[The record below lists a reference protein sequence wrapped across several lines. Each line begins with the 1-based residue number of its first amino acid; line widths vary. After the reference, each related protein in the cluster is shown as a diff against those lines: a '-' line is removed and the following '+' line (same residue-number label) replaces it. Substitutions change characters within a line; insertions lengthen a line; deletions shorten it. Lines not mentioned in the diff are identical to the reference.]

1 MDNHE
6 ALSNSADETGQNIRE
21 QIENYLLHWKWFV
34 FCALIFLLGAFF
46 YLRYSVPLYSASTTI
61 MIKDERKGGIQSE
74 LSAFSDLGVAAGAK
88 NNIDNEIEV
97 LKSRTLAEKTIKILN
112 LNVVYATQGLIKSVE
127 CYKDCPIKCNFI
139 EVNANFYDIN
149 RNYVFNSVG
158 NDKFEILNVA
168 GKIYGTFNYDEVIV
182 IDKNKLIVTKNNYFF
197 KASNEQYSV
206 NVKINKLRNIVQG
219 FAGRM
224 TIIPLGKN
232 TTLCEVTIIDP
243 IKNRAE
249 DYLNNLIE
257 LYNKDAI
264 EDKNYISRKTVDF
277 IDNRIKLITQEL
289 GDVENGEEG
298 FKEEYRVTDIAAEGA
313 IYLQSASDLEKQ
325 LIESG
330 TQLQIVNSLAD
341 FIKTAAKDDLLPSNI
356 IPNDL
361 SSGSQ
366 IGEYNNLILD
376 RNRIVKEGSSKSPI
390 LINFEQKIANLKES
404 IKESLSRNKVALN
417 IKINE
422 IKRQINLVGGKINS
436 IPRQSR
442 LLRNIERQQQ
452 IKEALYLYLL
462 QKREET
468 AITLAVTAPNAK
480 VIDVAF
486 STAAPVFP
494 KPIMIYIIA
503 LALGL
508 IIPFLILYVS
518 QLLDTK
524 IKSRIDIERK
534 TTIPYIGDIP
544 RAKNDKEIITNN
556 NRSSSAEAIRI
567 VRTNL
572 EFILSQLPENV
583 AKTIFVTSTI
593 PKEGK
598 TFVAVNLAST
608 IALSNKKSLL
618 IGLDIRNPQISKYIE
633 MPVLG
638 VTNYLSKPNE
648 DLEKYIYKVPNFEN
662 FYVLPAGTIPPNPAE
677 LLMND
682 RVKIMFDLLKKDFDY
697 IVVDTAPVSLVTDTL
712 LISKNADAFVYVARA
727 NYLEKRLLKI
737 PESYYRDKKLPN
749 MSILLNDTVWKKRY
763 GYGYTYGYSYG
774 YGNSNDKKSFF
785 AKIYNKF
792 FKT

>member
-1 MDNHE
+1 MENHE
-6 ALSNSADETGQNIRE
+6 SLSNNVDESGQNIRE
-21 QIENYLLHWKWFV
+21 QIENYLLYWKWFLFSAFV
-34 FCALIFLLGAFF
+34 FLLGAFF
-46 YLRYSVPLYSASTTI
+46 YLRYSVPLYSASSTI
-61 MIKDERKGGIQSE
+61 MVKDERKGSIQSE
-74 LSAFSDLGVAAGAK
+74 LSAFSDLGVATNVK
-88 NNIDNEIEV
+88 NNVDNEIEV
-97 LKSRTLAEKTIKILN
+97 LKSRTLAEKTIQALN
-112 LNVVYATQGLIKSVE
+112 LNVIYSTQGFVKTVE
-127 CYKDCPIKCNFI
+127 RYKDCPIKCNFL
-139 EVNANFYDIN
+139 EVTPRFYQIQ
-149 RNYVFNSVG
+149 RNYIFNSIG
-158 NDKFEILNVA
+158 TDKFEILD
-168 GKIYGTFNYDEVIV
+168 GTKKSLGVYKYDQILNL
-182 IDKNKLIVTKNNYFF
+182 DKNRLIVTKNNYFF
-197 KASNEQYSV
+197 KESKSQYSV
-206 NVKINKLRNIVQG
+206 TVKINKLRNIVQG
-219 FAGRM
+219 FNSRM
-224 TIIPLGKN
+224 TITSLGKN
-232 TTLCEVTIIDP
+232 TSLCELTLIDP
-243 IKNRAE
+243 VKKRAE
-249 DYLNNLIE
+249 DYLNTLIS
-257 LYNKDAI
+257 LYNQDAI

-289 GDVENGEEG
+289 GDVEIGEEG
-298 FKEEYRVTDIAAEGA
+298 FKQDYQVTDIAAEGA
-313 IYLQSASDLEKQ
+313 LYLQSSAELEKQ
-325 LIESG
+325 LIESS

-341 FIKTAAKDDLLPSNI
+341 FLKSSAKDDLLPSNI
-356 IPNDL
+356 VPNDL
-361 SSGSQ
+361 TSVTQ
-366 IGEYNNLILD
+366 ISDYNNLILD
-376 RNRIVKEGSSKSPI
+376 RNRIVKEGTSRSPI
-390 LINFEQKIANLKES
+390 LINLDQRIQNLKES
-404 IKESLSRNKVALN
+404 IKESLGRNKVSLN
-417 IKINE
+417 IKTNE
-422 IKRQINLVGGKINS
+422 IQRQINLISNKIGA

-508 IIPFLILYVS
+508 AIPFLTLYVI

-524 IKSRIDIERK
+524 IKSRIDVERL
-534 TTIPYIGDIP
+534 TTIPYIGDVP
-544 RAKNDKEIITNN
+544 RSKNDKEIISNN

-572 EFILSQLPENV
+572 EFILSQLPENR

-608 IALSNKKSLL
+608 IALSNKRTLL
-618 IGLDIRNPQISKYIE
+618 IGLDIRNPQINKYIE
-633 MPVLG
+633 TPVVG
-638 VTNYLSKPNE
+638 ATNYLSKANE
-648 DLEKYIYKVPNFEN
+648 DLNNYLFKVPDFEN

-682 RVKIMFDLLKKDFDY
+682 RVKVMFDLLKKDFDY

-737 PESYYRDKKLPN
+737 PESYYREKKLPN

-774 YGNSNDKKSFF
+774 YGNQNENKSFF
-785 AKIYNKF
+785 NKLYDKY
-792 FKT
+792 FKS